1 MTVTRAEFRDLADTH
16 RLVPVARTLFA
27 DAETP
32 VGVYRKLAG
41 GRPGTF
47 LLESAEPGRSFSRWS
62 FVGVNAV
69 ATLSTV
75 DGAAEWTG
83 DIPAGVPEAGDPLEV
98 LGSAWRT
105 LRGPRLP
112 GLPPLTGGFV
122 GYLSYDV
129 VRRLE
134 RLPEKAVDDLGFPE
148 LSMLLV
154 TDLAAVDHHECT
166 VVLIAN
172 AIACPGMSEA
182 ALDAAYDDA
191 IARLD
196 AMERALATPAPST
209 VANLDVV
216 PPRQAE
222 SRTAPGEFQ
231 HAVELGIEAIRAG
244 EVFQVVLGQRFE
256 VQTPADPFDVYRV
269 LRTLNPSPYMY
280 MVRMDGFDIVGSSP
294 EALVTVHSGQATIHP
309 IAGTRKRG
317 ATPERDAEL
326 VAELVNDPKERAEHV
341 MLVDLARNDLGRVCE
356 PGTVKVVDFG
366 IVERY
371 SHLWHIVSTV
381 TGDVADGY
389 DALDVFAAAFP
400 HGTVTGAP
408 KVRAMELIEE
418 FEPVRRGIYAG
429 ALGYLDP
436 AGDLDMAIAFRTA
449 IMRDGVAYVQAGA
462 GIVADSVP
470 ALEDKET
477 GNKARAVLQAIA
489 TAETLRPVDSRR

>member
-1 MTVTRAEFRDLADTH
+1 
-16 RLVPVARTLFA
+16 
-27 DAETP
+27 
-32 VGVYRKLAG
+32 
-41 GRPGTF
+41 
-47 LLESAEPGRSFSRWS
+47 
-62 FVGVNAV
+62 
-69 ATLSTV
+69 
-75 DGAAEWTG
+75 
-83 DIPAGVPEAGDPLEV
+83 
-98 LGSAWRT
+98 
-105 LRGPRLP
+105 
-112 GLPPLTGGFV
+112 
-122 GYLSYDV
+122 
-129 VRRLE
+129 
-134 RLPEKAVDDLGFPE
+134 
-148 LSMLLV
+148 MLLV

-172 AIACPGMSEA
+172 AIVCPGMSES

-191 IARLD
+191 VTRLD
-196 AMERALATPAPST
+196 AMEQALAAPAPST
-209 VANLDVV
+209 VANLGVV

-222 SRTAPGEFQ
+222 SRTPPGEFQ

-280 MVRMDGFDIVGSSP
+280 LVRMDGFDIVGSSP
-294 EALVTVHSGQATIHP
+294 EALVTVHSAQATIHP

-341 MLVDLARNDLGRVCE
+341 MLVDLARNDLGRVCK

-436 AGDLDMAIAFRTA
+436 AGDVDMAIAFRTA
-449 IMRDGVAYVQAGA
+449 IMRDGMAYVQAGA

-470 ALEDKET
+470 MLEDKET
-477 GNKARAVLQAIA
+477 RNKARAVLQAIA
-489 TAETLRPVDSRR
+489 TAETLRPVGNR

>member
-1 MTVTRAEFRDLADTH
+1 MMISRAEFGELADTH
-16 RLVPVARTLFA
+16 RLVPVTRTLFA

-69 ATLSTV
+69 ATLSAV

-83 DIPAGVPEAGDPLEV
+83 DIPAGVPESGDPLEV
-98 LGSAWRT
+98 LGSAWRA

-154 TDLAAVDHHECT
+154 TNLAAVDHHECT

-172 AIACPGMSEA
+172 AIVFPRMSEA

-191 IARLD
+191 IGRLD
-196 AMERALATPAPST
+196 AMEQALAAPAPST
-209 VANLDVV
+209 VANLGVV

-222 SRTAPGEFQ
+222 SRTPPGEFE

-280 MVRMDGFDIVGSSP
+280 LVRMDGFDIVGSSP

-341 MLVDLARNDLGRVCE
+341 MLVDLARNDLGRVCK

-381 TGDVADGY
+381 TGDVADDY

-489 TAETLRPVDSRR
+489 TAETLRPVDSR